1 LIFLEGF
8 QGDFM
13 YQGPPS
19 QTYND
24 YLMQQELHQRLS
36 YGPPPPQG
44 PPPPAG
50 MYLLYNKKTIEI
62 Y

>member
-1 LIFLEGF
+1 LLIFIDGF

-36 YGPPPPQG
+36 YGPPPQG
-44 PPPPAG
+44 PPPPPGG
-50 MYLLYNKKTIEI
+50 MYIL
-62 Y
+62 

>member
-1 LIFLEGF
+1 MIPHPGLNYLPEAF

-24 YLMQQELHQRLS
+24 YLMQQ
-36 YGPPPPQG
+36 
-44 PPPPAG
+44 
-50 MYLLYNKKTIEI
+50 
-62 Y
+62 

>member
-1 LIFLEGF
+1 
-8 QGDFM
+8 M

-44 PPPPAG
+44 PPPPGG
-50 MYLLYNKKTIEI
+50 MFLFIEENVLTLI
-62 Y
+62 HFI